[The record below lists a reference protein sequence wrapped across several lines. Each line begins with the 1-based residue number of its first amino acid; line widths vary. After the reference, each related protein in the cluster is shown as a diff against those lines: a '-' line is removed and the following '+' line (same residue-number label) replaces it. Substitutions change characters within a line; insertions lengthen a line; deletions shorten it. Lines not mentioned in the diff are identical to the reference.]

1 MTHPPTHPQMYI
13 CPTCSGDGEFYSNK
27 YHEFEE
33 CSGCEGKFV
42 VDLDRARELTDRG
55 MTDERD
61 VVSMSLYRIRMTQ
74 HNALSY
80 DPDLD
85 PR

>member
-1 MTHPPTHPQMYI
+1 MTVYI
-13 CPTCSGDGEFYSNK
+13 CPTCSGDGEFYSDKN
-27 YHEFEE
+27 HELVE
-33 CSGCEGKFV
+33 CPGCEGKLI
-42 VDLDRARELTDRG
+42 VDLERARELTDRG

-61 VVSMSLYRIRMTQ
+61 VVSMSQYRRRMAQ